1 MSPTMPS
8 KETVTAYLNH
18 TADAAESICDSA
30 QNSDAGSLDSN
41 SRSSFPPIH
50 DGIHDG
56 IHDNSSN
63 ASNASNAS
71 NDQQDEEQDDGEQLQ
86 EDDPPEFDS
95 SQHELAKQVRVT
107 QGQISKLVADSPQL
121 FHSKP
126 SSILIPNSSLL
137 ASCSSSLPPTPAP

>member
-1 MSPTMPS
+1 MPS

-18 TADAAESICDSA
+18 TAGAAESICDSA

-41 SRSSFPPIH
+41 SRSSSPPIH

-86 EDDPPEFDS
+86 DNDPPEFDS

-107 QGQISKLVADSPQL
+107 QGQVSTPPNSFILKS
-121 FHSKP
+121 
-126 SSILIPNSSLL
+126 SSILIPNSSLF
-137 ASCSSSLPPTPAP
+137 ASCSSSLLPTPAP